1 MRKALFTMLTVML
14 FIGVAFAVDVTQAF
28 TDAKLARVIAA
39 FEGRGMV
46 RPEVGDP
53 AVAVSDVEW
62 VRRVSAKYI
71 EDFTLGF
78 ERDEAE
84 KAARAAAKPLEL
96 Q

>member
-1 MRKALFTMLTVML
+1 MRKALFTMMAAML
-14 FIGVAFAVDVTQAF
+14 FVGVVFAVDVTQTF

-39 FEGRGMV
+39 FEGRGLV

-53 AVAVSDVEW
+53 AKAVSDAEW

-71 EDFTLGF
+71 EDFTLGY

-84 KAARAAAKPLEL
+84 KAARASAQPLEL